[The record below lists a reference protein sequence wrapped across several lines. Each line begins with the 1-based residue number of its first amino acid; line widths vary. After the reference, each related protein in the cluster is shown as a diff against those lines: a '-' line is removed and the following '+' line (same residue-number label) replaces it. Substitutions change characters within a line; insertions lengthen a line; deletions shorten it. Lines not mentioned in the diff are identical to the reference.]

1 MKKNTYAVVYLV
13 LIFMILLVPF
23 TGMTF
28 WATNET
34 AEKTELAEW
43 PKLANEGK
51 WNENYLQEMGTYFED
66 HFAFREKLVTAN
78 AVIRSK
84 TVGSAVLD
92 RVIVGEND
100 WLYFKGTLPDYL
112 GKDQLSDRQLFMAAK
127 NLKIMQDYTTTRGAQ
142 FLFVSPFNK
151 NTVYDENM
159 PDRYLKAD
167 ENNLD
172 RLEPL
177 LTEHEVNYLDLKPIF
192 EEQEKPLY
200 FARDTHWNNE
210 GALLAYQS
218 IMDYFSLPHETYL
231 NVPSE
236 ERTDHIGDID
246 EMLYPTSPTEESN
259 RYYPHQYATVGD
271 FTDNMDAWIE
281 TNRGEKANR
290 LLMYRDSFG
299 ESLLPFM
306 ADEFAQGYFSRYVP
320 YNLLQVDQYQPTH
333 VVIERAERT
342 LGNLLTDIPIMTAP
356 IVPMVSGETVATATE
371 LSIKKDNDYYLVEG
385 TIDPKY
391 LKDNTE
397 IYVSVHDTAVGT
409 TVSYQPFYVSK
420 DDGDGSG
427 YQLYLV
433 DGQLPESLRIEVL
446 TVETGQATTVYT
458 TELAKGNIQ

>member
-23 TGMTF
+23 AGMTF

-34 AEKTELAEW
+34 AEKTELAAW
-43 PKLANEGK
+43 PKLTDEGK

-112 GKDQLSDRQLFMAAK
+112 GKDQLSDRQLFMAVK

-151 NTVYDENM
+151 NAVYDENM
-159 PDRYLKAD
+159 PDRYLKAA

-177 LTEHEVNYLDLKPIF
+177 LSEYGVNYLDLKAVF
-192 EEQEKPLY
+192 EEQDKPLY

-218 IMDYFSLPHETYL
+218 IMDYFSLSYETYL

-246 EMLYPTSPTEESN
+246 EMLYPTSPTPENN
-259 RYYPHQYATVGD
+259 RYYSHHYATVGE

-281 TNRGEKANR
+281 TTRAEKTNR

-306 ADEFAQGYFSRYVP
+306 ADEFAQSYFSRYVP
-320 YNLLQVDQYQPTH
+320 YNLLQIDQYQPTH

-356 IVPMVSGETVATATE
+356 IVAMVSGEAIETATE
-371 LSIKKDNDYYLVEG
+371 FSIKKDNDYYYIEG
-385 TIDPKY
+385 SIDPDH
-391 LKDNTE
+391 LKDETE
-397 IYVSVHDTAVGT
+397 IYLSVRDNAVGT
-409 TVSYQPFYVSK
+409 TVSYQPFYAAK
-420 DDGDGSG
+420 DEKDGSG

-433 DGQLPESLRIEVL
+433 DGQLPENHHIEVL
-446 TVETGQATTVYT
+446 TVSDGQTSVVYAAD
-458 TELAKGNIQ
+458 LIKSDIQ

>member
-23 TGMTF
+23 AGMTF

-43 PKLANEGK
+43 PKLTVKGK
-51 WNENYLQEMGTYFED
+51 WNEQYLQEMGTYFEE
-66 HFAFREKLVTAN
+66 HFAFREKMVTAN

-112 GKDQLSDRQLFMAAK
+112 GKDQLTDRQLFMTVK
-127 NLKIMQDYTTTRGAQ
+127 NLKIMQDYTTARGAQ
-142 FLFVSPFNK
+142 FLFISPFNK

-159 PDRYLKAD
+159 PDRYLKTE
-167 ENNLD
+167 ENNLA

-177 LTEHEVNYLDLKPIF
+177 LTEYEVNYLDLKAPF
-192 EEQEKPLY
+192 EEQDKPLY

-210 GALLAYQS
+210 GALLAYQL
-218 IMDYFSLPHETYL
+218 IMSYFNLPHESYL
-231 NVPSE
+231 NVPAE
-236 ERTDHIGDID
+236 ERTDHVGDID
-246 EMLYPTSPTEESN
+246 EMLYPTAPTKESN
-259 RYYPHQYATVGD
+259 KYYPHSYKTVGD

-281 TNRGEKANR
+281 TTRPEKGNR

-333 VVIERAERT
+333 VVVERAERT

-356 IVPMVSGETVATATE
+356 IVPMVSGEAVETTTDFSV
-371 LSIKKDNDYYLVEG
+371 KKDDDYYYIEG
-385 TIDPKY
+385 AVDSKY

-397 IYVSVHDTAVGT
+397 IYVSVHDNALGT
-409 TVSYQPFYVSK
+409 TVSYQPFYVSQE
-420 DDGDGSG
+420 DGDGSG

-433 DGQLPESLRIEVL
+433 DGQLPENLRIEIL
-446 TVETGQATTVYT
+446 TMTDGQTSVVYATDLMKNT
-458 TELAKGNIQ
+458 IQ